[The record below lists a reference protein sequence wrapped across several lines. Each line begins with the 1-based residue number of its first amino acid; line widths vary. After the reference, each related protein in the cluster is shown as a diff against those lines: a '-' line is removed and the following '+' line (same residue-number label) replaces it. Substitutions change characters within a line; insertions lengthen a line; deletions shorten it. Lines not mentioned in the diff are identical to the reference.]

1 MIWWNLAFI
10 VGLNFTHL
18 DNGPLKHLTL
28 DPADIADWGKGMWML
43 ALSLLLLIAAILFV
57 ICSSYI
63 RLGIFEYYILYAVFL
78 FSVMVWNTQRNA
90 KKGRYV
96 HIHHYTLGLIL
107 MSFISIQS
115 PFASVVHAFLHGMF
129 IEGGCRWGFDPIWE
143 IPDDYS
149 ETPSGQSKRA
159 LRLSIKQSEARK

>member
-1 MIWWNLAFI
+1 MIWWNIAFLA
-10 VGLNFTHL
+10 GLNFTHL

-28 DPADIADWGKGMWML
+28 DPADIAEWGKAMWLL
-43 ALSLLLLIAAILFV
+43 ALSLLVLIGAILFV

-78 FSVMVWNTQRNA
+78 FSAMVWNTQRNA
-90 KKGRYV
+90 KRGRSV

-129 IEGGCRWGFDPIWE
+129 IEGGCRWGFDRIWE
-143 IPDDYS
+143 YTGDSNDSIFGLQKNS
-149 ETPSGQSKRA
+149 
-159 LRLSIKQSEARK
+159 LRLE